1 MTHVHFD
8 CASGVAGDM
17 ILGGLI
23 DAGGDFE
30 ALTAALE
37 TLPLGGWRLER
48 EEARRGGIAGTL
60 IRVAVDEG
68 QPPHRHLPQIEKI
81 IGESRLAPRAQER
94 AIAAFRLLAKAEGA
108 VHRIAPERVHF
119 HEVGA
124 VDAIIDICGAMHL
137 ATALGVDTASASS
150 INVGSG
156 TVACEHG
163 TIPVPA
169 PATAELLRGVPT
181 HSEGPTVELATPTGA
196 TIIRTLASQFGSQP
210 RMRVD
215 AIGCG
220 AGTKEFPQR
229 ANLLRVFL
237 GEREGAAEALPVE
250 SRTLLVITAE
260 IDDMTPEMLAPVIE
274 RGLGAGAL
282 DVNLTP
288 IQMKKG
294 RPGWRLT
301 ALAAPESRGAVLELL
316 FRETSSFGFRVQ
328 EIERVCLRRRLE
340 SVTTPWGEVAVKVG
354 LWGEDVLRATPEF
367 EDCHRLAEESGA
379 PLPDVFAAAQAAIHA
394 RFGDRA

>member
-1 MTHVHFD
+1 MTHLHFD

-17 ILGGLI
+17 ILGGLV

-30 ALTAALE
+30 GLTAALK
-37 TLPLGGWRLER
+37 TLALSGWRIER
-48 EEARRGGIAGTL
+48 EEVRRGGIAGTL
-60 IRVAVDEG
+60 IRVIAGDGE
-68 QPPHRHLPQIEKI
+68 PPHRHLPQIERS
-81 IGESRLAPRAQER
+81 IGESGLAPRARER
-94 AIAAFRLLAKAEGA
+94 AIAAFRLLAEAEGA
-108 VHRIAPERVHF
+108 VHRTAPERVHF

-137 ATALGVDTASASS
+137 ATEMGVETASASS

-156 TVACEHG
+156 TVECEHG

-181 HSEGPTVELATPTGA
+181 HSDGPAVELATPTGA
-196 TIIRTLASQFGSQP
+196 AIVRTLATQFGTQP
-210 RMRVD
+210 RMRVE

-220 AGTKEFPQR
+220 AGTKEFPHR

-237 GEREGAAEALPVE
+237 GEREGAAESLPVE

-282 DVNLTP
+282 DVNIAP

-301 ALAAPESRGAVLELL
+301 ALVAPESRGAVLELL

-328 EIERVCLRRRLE
+328 EVERVCLHRRFE

-367 EDCHRLAEESGA
+367 EDCRRLAETSGV

-394 RFGDRA
+394 RFGDHA